1 MREQGIGKLVIRRG
15 PFRLRQS
22 GRGAARPEQR
32 WLAVRSRRTAN
43 GRHVWSAKGGVLSGL
58 AIVLVLVSSTSLA
71 QREGD
76 APQAERL
83 GPNDPFTVAIN
94 MTTIES
100 APVFVARERAG
111 ANGFRIING
120 GVRNVAAGSAHAG
133 TNAET
138 QMLAVLPTSPN
149 VRMLL
154 TTAEGL
160 YRIIARKS
168 AGITR
173 LGDLKGKR
181 ITTPR
186 NTSAHYHLVKMLATA
201 GVAESDVTIVS
212 VPATEMAAAIADRKA
227 DAISMWEPEAQTALD
242 LLGSD
247 GIVFQNNSV
256 YRELFSLYT
265 STDVLGDRKRRAEL
279 VAFVRGV
286 LNATHTVRTMPQR
299 VIPLVAR
306 SINQPEAKVSGSWK
320 FHAFP
325 AALPKDMLDVITEEE
340 RWMAKTQ
347 QRQPRT
353 REQLS
358 TFIDTTV
365 LQEAL
370 ARGRE

>member
-1 MREQGIGKLVIRRG
+1 MQQSGIGNQDSGLVQDGGTRVRETRRG
-15 PFRLRQS
+15 PSAFAKVTADCRSSPPASGGWLWSAVSILAIALIAATSFAQQS
-22 GRGAARPEQR
+22 G
-32 WLAVRSRRTAN
+32 
-43 GRHVWSAKGGVLSGL
+43 
-58 AIVLVLVSSTSLA
+58 
-71 QREGD
+71 
-76 APQAERL
+76 APAERL

-120 GVRNVAAGSAHAG
+120 GVRNVAAGTAHAG

-138 QMLAVLPTSPN
+138 QMLAVLPTGPN

-173 LGDLKGKR
+173 LADLKGKR

-242 LLGSD
+242 LLGND
-247 GIVFQNNSV
+247 GIVFQNNGV

-265 STDVLGDRKRRAEL
+265 STEVLGDRKRRAEL
-279 VAFVRGV
+279 VQFVRGV
-286 LNATHTVRTMPQR
+286 LRATETVRAMPQS
-299 VIPLVAR
+299 VMPLVAR
-306 SINQPEAKVSGSWK
+306 SINQPEAKVSASWK

-325 AALPKDMLDVITEEE
+325 AALPRDMLDVLTEEE
-340 RWMAKTQ
+340 RWMAKSQ
-347 QRQPRT
+347 QREPRT
-353 REQLS
+353 REQLAA
-358 TFIDTTV
+358 FIDTSV
-365 LQEAL
+365 LAEAR
-370 ARGRE
+370 AK